1 MVRAMPARTRRP
13 VALVLA
19 ACVAALTGAALPA
32 RAEPPADAVRNR
44 YYYTVG
50 RGHQGAPEN
59 LREIA
64 ERFLGDPQR
73 AGEILELN
81 AGRVQPDGGRLT
93 NLGNLTPGWHL
104 VLPWDAVGAEIQHG
118 PLPVSGTRPSK
129 CRWSTTVPGAA
140 SWGQSLLTPSGAWT
154 VADGSGVKVA
164 IVGSGVD
171 GSAPGL
177 AGRVLGGTDVAA
189 GTGRGDDSCSGS
201 GTALAGIVAGDDG
214 AAGRTFGVAPGAKV
228 IPVKAGITKPAPGL
242 AATAI
247 EVAASSGAGVL
258 LVGAT
263 VDAAN
268 PRVSAA
274 ISEAIARDVVVV
286 IPATAAAPAADGLLR
301 VGAADRDGR
310 PSDGAAADLLA
321 PGAEVASIGRA
332 GTGPEYAAAFVAG
345 TIALVRS
352 ADPGLSAAQA
362 TRRVLDTV
370 VGGVVAPVAAVTTR
384 AAAEPA
390 AVAAPAPPSSL
401 GMLGTVLIGVAIG
414 LTMLVT
420 VLLVSYLWRR
430 RSASVSP
437 PERTG

>member
-1 MVRAMPARTRRP
+1 MPATTRP
-13 VALVLA
+13 VALV
-19 ACVAALTGAALPA
+19 VAAVVATVTGSALPA
-32 RAEPPADAVRNR
+32 RAEPPADAVRNQ
-44 YYYTVG
+44 YFYTVT

-81 AGRVQPDGGRLT
+81 VGRVQPDGGRLT
-93 NLGNLTPGWHL
+93 GLDDLKPGWRL
-104 VLPWDAVGAEIQHG
+104 VLPWDAVGAEVEHG
-118 PLPVSGTRPSK
+118 PLPADAARPSK
-129 CRWSTTVPGAA
+129 CRWSTAVPDAA

-177 AGRVLGGTDVAA
+177 AGRVLAGTDVAG
-189 GTGRGDDSCSGS
+189 GTGRGDDSCTGS

-228 IPVKAGITKPAPGL
+228 IPVKAGATKPAPAL

-268 PRVSAA
+268 PQVSAA
-274 ISEAIARDVVVV
+274 IKEAIAGDVVVV
-286 IPATAAAPAADGLLR
+286 IPAAAAAPAVDGLLR
-301 VGAADRDGR
+301 VGAAGRDGR
-310 PSDGAAADLLA
+310 PSTSVAADLLA
-321 PGAEVASIGRA
+321 PGAEVATIGRA

-352 ADPGLSAAQA
+352 AHPGMSAVQV

-370 VGGVVAPVAAVTTR
+370 AGGVVAPVAAVTTP
-384 AAAEPA
+384 AAVEPA
-390 AVAAPAPPSSL
+390 AVAAPEPAPRSGL
-401 GMLGTVLIGVAIG
+401 GTLGTVLIAVAIG
-414 LTMLVT
+414 LGVLVTML
-420 VLLVSYLWRR
+420 LVAHLWRR
-430 RSASVSP
+430 RPAALSP
-437 PERTG
+437 PGRAG

>member
-1 MVRAMPARTRRP
+1 MPATTRRP

-19 ACVAALTGAALPA
+19 AVVTTLAGAALPA
-32 RAEPPADAVRNR
+32 RAEPPADAARNR

-50 RGHQGAPEN
+50 RGPQGTPEN

-93 NLGNLTPGWHL
+93 NLDDLSPGWHL
-104 VLPWDAVGAEIQHG
+104 VLPWDAVGAEVQHG
-118 PLPVSGTRPSK
+118 PLPVSGARPSK
-129 CRWSTTVPGAA
+129 CRWNTTVPGAA
-140 SWGQSLLTPSGAWT
+140 SWGQSLLTPSEAWT
-154 VADGSGVKVA
+154 VTDGSGVKVA

-171 GSAPGL
+171 GSAPAL
-177 AGRVLGGTDVAA
+177 AGRVLGGTDVAT

-214 AAGRTFGVAPGAKV
+214 AEGRTFGVAPGAKV
-228 IPVKAGITKPAPGL
+228 IPVKAGVTKPAPGL

-258 LVGAT
+258 LVGTA

-268 PRVSAA
+268 PRVRAA
-274 ISEAIARDVVVV
+274 ISEVIARDVVVV

-301 VGAADRDGR
+301 VGAADRNGR
-310 PSDGAAADLLA
+310 PSDGTAADLLA

-352 ADPGLSAAQA
+352 ADPGMSAAQV

-370 VGGVVAPVAAVTTR
+370 VDGVVDPVAAVTTPT
-384 AAAEPA
+384 AAEPVA
-390 AVAAPAPPSSL
+390 AAAPAPAPRTGL
-401 GMLGTVLIGVAIG
+401 GTLGTVLIGVAIG

-420 VLLVSYLWRR
+420 VLLVSYLRR
-430 RSASVSP
+430 RHSASLSP
-437 PERTG
+437 PGGAG